1 MILNAEPSYNI
12 GPSRDWSAQVFPL
25 AVMLAVLLLAGCEVG
40 PNYHRPDAPTAP
52 AWRENAVSPPPNPP
66 NGTWKEAT
74 PSDHVLRGKWWDLY
88 SDPQL
93 NTLEDKV
100 AVSNQT
106 LKAALQ
112 QYLQAREQVR
122 VARAQY
128 YPTLSA
134 GPSIG
139 RTRESNNQPNTFKDL
154 TEYQYN
160 TFSLGGEAQWEPD
173 LWGQV
178 RRTVEQARAGMQASA
193 ADLANV
199 ELSVRAEL
207 AADYFQLRGLD
218 AQKEL
223 LDNTIVSYEAYLQL
237 TQIRYKGGVATDSD
251 VAMAQAQLETTRSQD
266 IDVGVAR
273 AQYEHAIAT
282 LIGVPPS
289 AFSLPRMPQEERIPQ
304 VPVGLPSELLERRPD
319 IAGSERRTD
328 AANAQIGIA
337 ISAYYPNIQ
346 LTGGGGLLSG
356 NPGTWIQG
364 PSEMWSLGASG
375 VELLFDAG
383 RRHAVTA
390 QSREAY
396 EMQVANYRQ
405 SVLNAFQE
413 VEDNLA
419 ALRILDEESATQTR
433 AVAAARRSL
442 LLSTDRY
449 KGGTTTYLEVLTAQT
464 LQLTDERTL
473 ADITT
478 RRLVDSVQLV
488 RALGGGWNASQL
500 PTM

>member
-1 MILNAEPSYNI
+1 MRSVPVQLLVTAFAS
-12 GPSRDWSAQVFPL
+12 GVF
-25 AVMLAVLLLAGCEVG
+25 LLAGCKVG
-40 PNYHRPDAPTAP
+40 PNYHRPDAPLAP
-52 AWRENAVSPPPNPP
+52 AWKEGAVSPPPNPP
-66 NGTWKEAT
+66 NGTWKEAK
-74 PSDHVLRGKWWDLY
+74 PSDQALRGKWWNLY

-93 NTLEDKV
+93 DTLEDKV
-100 AVSNQT
+100 TVSNQT
-106 LKAALQ
+106 LKAAVQ
-112 QYLQAREQVR
+112 QYLQAHEQVK

-128 YPTLSA
+128 FPTLSA

-139 RTRESNNQPNTFKDL
+139 RTRMSNNQPNTNSSI
-154 TEYQYN
+154 TQYQYN

-178 RRTVEQARAGMQASA
+178 RRSVEQARAGMQASA

-199 ELSVRAEL
+199 ELGVRAEL

-237 TQIRYKGGVATDSD
+237 TQVRYKGGVATDSD

-289 AFSLPRMPQEERIPQ
+289 AFTLPRMPQEERIPQ
-304 VPVGLPSELLERRPD
+304 VPVVLPSELLERRPD
-319 IAGSERRTD
+319 IAAAERRVD

-337 ISAYYPNIQ
+337 IAAYYPNIQ
-346 LTGGGGLLSG
+346 LTGSGGFLSG
-356 NPGTWIQG
+356 NPGTWVQG

-405 SVLNAFQE
+405 SVLGAFQE

-419 ALRILDEESATQTR
+419 ALRILDEESVTQTR
-433 AVAAARRSL
+433 AVAAAKRSL
-442 LLSTDRY
+442 LLSADRY
-449 KGGTTTYLEVLTAQT
+449 KGGATTYLEVLTAQT
-464 LQLTDERTL
+464 LQLTDQRTL

-478 RRLVDSVQLV
+478 RRLVASAQLV
-488 RALGGGWNASQL
+488 RALGGGWDTNQL
-500 PTM
+500 PTK